1 MFYLWHTN
9 LANSNLPY
17 DESSCRCLVFS
28 YTLFLWKVI
37 GLGIGIGIGIAY
49 PRKMGVLEP
58 PCAG

>member
-9 LANSNLPY
+9 LANSNLPH
-17 DESSCRCLVFS
+17 DESSCRCPVVC

-37 GLGIGIGIGIAY
+37 GLGIGIAY

-58 PCAG
+58 PCEE